1 MEVKEMEQQGFYKTA
16 LYCRLSQDDKKEKQP
31 DAPKKNEPED
41 KPVEEGL
48 VVKELKQHT
57 RYLRDLSGNGLG
69 AKFA

>member
-1 MEVKEMEQQGFYKTA
+1 MQGGIFSRYNRQRSSGVSA
-16 LYCRLSQDDKKEKQP
+16 ELEPERE
-31 DAPKKNEPED
+31 APKKNEPED